1 MQNYV
6 DILNLPQYIFFK
18 SYKYAMYKKKLTA
31 QRQRQRQKSQG
42 HNSPPKRYNR
52 GFSKAAKA

>member
-1 MQNYV
+1 MQNYM
-6 DILNLPQYIFFK
+6 DILNLSQYFFL
-18 SYKYAMYKKKLTA
+18 SHKYAMYKKKLTA
-31 QRQRQRQKSQG
+31 QRQRQRHKSQG